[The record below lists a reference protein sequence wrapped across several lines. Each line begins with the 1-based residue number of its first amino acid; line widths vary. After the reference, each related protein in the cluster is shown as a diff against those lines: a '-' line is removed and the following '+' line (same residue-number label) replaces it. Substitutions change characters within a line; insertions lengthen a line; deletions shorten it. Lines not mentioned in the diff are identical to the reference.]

1 MVSGMDSTRL
11 FDDLLFVKIFQTFR
25 MAIQPTKLIIA
36 FLAVAVICLAGW
48 IMDFSGTV
56 IADKDGT
63 VTELSQYMDSN
74 GTIESHIAKFKDTG
88 IRKGVFSTLWHFG
101 SAKFHTALKELFE
114 FNLTSVSR
122 NIADCFR
129 AIGWAL
135 RFHHVYC
142 LIFVTIVLA
151 VMSVAGGA
159 LCRIAALQFA
169 QGEKPGL
176 TEALRFSGRRF
187 TSLFVAPLT
196 PLIIIAFMGLF
207 VFLLGLIGNIPKAG
221 ELIVA
226 IGIPG
231 VLVAGA
237 LMAVLVMGAIAGLG
251 LMFPAVAYD
260 GADCFDS
267 ISRSLSYVY
276 AQPTRMAFYNAI
288 AAVYGA
294 ICYIVVRFFVFLTL
308 RTTHFFIRLGIWADS
323 NTEGV
328 NKLTAI
334 WPKPELMDLLGSSQ
348 PVTANWSE
356 LWASRLVY
364 LFVLVVI
371 GLMVSFIISF
381 YFSANTV
388 IYSLMR
394 NRVDNTALDDICTH
408 FDEAETEVPGENA

>member
-1 MVSGMDSTRL
+1 M
-11 FDDLLFVKIFQTFR
+11 
-25 MAIQPTKLIIA
+25 
-36 FLAVAVICLAGW
+36 
-48 IMDFSGTV
+48 
-56 IADKDGT
+56 
-63 VTELSQYMDSN
+63 
-74 GTIESHIAKFKDTG
+74 
-88 IRKGVFSTLWHFG
+88 
-101 SAKFHTALKELFE
+101 
-114 FNLTSVSR
+114 
-122 NIADCFR
+122 
-129 AIGWAL
+129 
-135 RFHHVYC
+135 
-142 LIFVTIVLA
+142 
-151 VMSVAGGA
+151 
-159 LCRIAALQFA
+159 
-169 QGEKPGL
+169 
-176 TEALRFSGRRF
+176 
-187 TSLFVAPLT
+187 FVAPLT